1 MERVAQTIASNAYL
15 QAVAILVALVTAV
28 LFLWKNRASIIGLF
42 KTLISFLFGKIW
54 IPVDTTIE
62 HIRLGKENTSFL
74 VSVIAKH
81 TVSAFFCFF
90 GWYICRD
97 INLSL
102 RKLED
107 PSSLVQWVSGS
118 LLVLTNAFV
127 LVGGARL
134 GEISSIAKGVIFL
147 SRKDGQE

>member
-28 LFLWKNRASIIGLF
+28 LFLWKNRTSILGLF
-42 KTLISFLFGKIW
+42 KAIISFLFGKIW

-62 HIRLGKENTSFL
+62 HIKLGKESPSFL
-74 VSVIAKH
+74 ISVIAKH
-81 TVSAFFCFF
+81 AVSVFLCFF

-107 PSSLVQWVSGS
+107 PSSLVEWVSGS
-118 LLVLTNAFV
+118 LIVLTNVFV

-147 SRKDGQE
+147 SKKDGDE